1 MNPYAM
7 SYYHAIW
14 SRSAHDIDSC
24 YLLRHG
30 PLKADDAAHVGKV
43 RDFKVTKDH
52 LSVIVHEN
60 MMMLAVEEAH
70 RLFSEYLENE
80 T

>member
-1 MNPYAM
+1 M

-14 SRSAHDIDSC
+14 SKSQHDIDSC
-24 YLLRHG
+24 YLWRHG

-52 LSVIVHEN
+52 LNLLLQDSSMV
-60 MMMLAVEEAH
+60 LAVMQAH
-70 RLFSEYLENE
+70 RRFLDYLEANP
-80 T
+80 